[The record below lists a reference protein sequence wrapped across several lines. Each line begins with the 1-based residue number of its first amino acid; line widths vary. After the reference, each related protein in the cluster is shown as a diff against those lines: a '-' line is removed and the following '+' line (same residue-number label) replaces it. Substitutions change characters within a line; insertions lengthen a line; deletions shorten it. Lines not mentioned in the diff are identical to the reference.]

1 MPDSKHTMG
10 PWIRN
15 GTIVGPNQFEIDI
28 QLDESGDNWITVKG
42 PNAEANYRLTVAAP
56 DLLEALKEI
65 IKYENKKPIN
75 KRDYEIKAIA
85 KQAISKAEG
94 KQ

>member
-1 MPDSKHTMG
+1 MKKFKLTEEENKAI
-10 PWIRN
+10 W
-15 GTIVGPNQFEIDI
+15 GPNYKEVREMAK
-28 QLDESGDNWITVKG
+28 LLAS
-42 PNAEANYRLTVAAP
+42 AP

-85 KQAISKAEG
+85 KQAISKAEEI
-94 KQ
+94 